1 MFSDHLRGHVLLFD
15 KRSHPLHSAAAIRLL
30 LIFGFLEVIIGPRM
44 RILGLFD
51 VSIPSWIRIAVL
63 LVLALALVRFVAGIR
78 LSDIGLV
85 PWRDWTTTERSYFIQ
100 AFVLGNIVF
109 GTLFA
114 SRLRAIA
121 RNEALWTAALGILL
135 TQFAWGFYQEL
146 VYRGILQSALVARWG
161 AVAGILIANTL
172 YTFGP
177 LHWFHFDR
185 PSPWPMFAGI
195 FAIGL
200 FFSLV
205 FWRSGNLWMVGLFHG
220 LGDFYVTGTEQ
231 ILG

>member
-1 MFSDHLRGHVLLFD
+1 MLRDHLRGHLLLFD
-15 KRSHPLHSAAAIRLL
+15 QRSHPLPSAAAIRLL
-30 LIFGFLEVIIGPRM
+30 MIFGLLEVMIGPRM
-44 RILGLFD
+44 RILGSFD
-51 VSIPSWIRIAVL
+51 VPIPSWIRIGVL
-63 LVLALALVRFVAGIR
+63 LVLALLLVRFVAGIR

-100 AFVLGNIVF
+100 AFVLGNTVF
-109 GTLFA
+109 GFVFA

-121 RNEALWTAALGILL
+121 RDEALWTVATGIVL

-146 VYRGILQSALVARWG
+146 VYRGILQTALVARWG
-161 AVAGILIANTL
+161 AVAAILIANTL
-172 YTFGP
+172 YSFGP
-177 LHWFHFDR
+177 LHWYHFAR
-185 PSPWPMFAGI
+185 SSPWPMLAGI

-220 LGDFYVTGTEQ
+220 LGDFWVTGTQQ